1 MKALTMRLK
10 FCVLCG
16 QTDPKTLEHHHI
28 IPKIRGGIDDETHI
42 LTLCGTCHGLFH
54 DYLRPISIGTLSLE
68 GKIISNQRPIEEKK
82 ADLEHRLNVLQGE
95 LDILDTREKWYEELK
110 LQKVMVR
117 TDETITVPV
126 NPVSETICLQQEEE
140 INPVSETI
148 CLQQEEEMPRLRPVK
163 ITTKDEDEDPK
174 NPPTIDTRNKDGY
187 WGPLLTQE
195 QFHCATLGTKK

>member
-1 MKALTMRLK
+1 
-10 FCVLCG
+10 LCG

-54 DYLRPISIGTLSLE
+54 EYLRPISIGTLIQE
-68 GKIISNQRPIEEKK
+68 GQILSNQQPIKEKK
-82 ADLEHRLNVLQGE
+82 ADLEHRVDWLQNE
-95 LDILDTREKWYEELK
+95 LKALDSREKWYEELK

-126 NPVSETICLQQEEE
+126 
-140 INPVSETI
+140 NPVSETI

-187 WGPLLTQE
+187 WGPLLTSA